1 MLIMTYSIH
10 WMETFGDPDYHYH
23 VTLVKI
29 WSLLAI
35 RLSDSP
41 ILPLHPGDY
50 AAALSLHWKHLSD
63 YHATAT
69 ALQNADAYAR
79 SFRMLF
85 KSIHKL
91 TKLSGRLEEGL
102 GLLESEVHDYQHLA
116 DVPSSLKERLD
127 KVNDRLV
134 LFERHLLDQ
143 GGIQERPWY
152 KHVIY
157 GPRMWSSHTV
167 FPGIMDAID
176 AQDRIMMTFA
186 EQRAAMC
193 IRNAAKGIKM

>member
-23 VTLVKI
+23 MTLVKI

-50 AAALSLHWKHLSD
+50 AAALFLHWKHLSD

-91 TKLSGRLEEGL
+91 TRLSGRLEEGL

-143 GGIQERPWY
+143 EGIQERPWY

-176 AQDRIMMTFA
+176 AQDRMMMTFA

-193 IRNAAKGIKM
+193 IRNAAKSMRM

>member
-1 MLIMTYSIH
+1 
-10 WMETFGDPDYHYH
+10 METFGDPDYRYH
-23 VTLVKI
+23 MTLVKI
-29 WSLLAI
+29 WALLAI

-50 AAALSLHWKHLSD
+50 AAALSIHWKHLSE
-63 YHATAT
+63 YYTT
-69 ALQNADAYAR
+69 ALALNHVDSYAR
-79 SFRMLF
+79 PFRLLY

-127 KVNDRLV
+127 KVNDRLA
-134 LFERHLLDQ
+134 LFERHLLDPE
-143 GGIQERPWY
+143 GIHERPWY

-157 GPRMWSSHTV
+157 GPRMWSGHTI

-176 AQDRIMMTFA
+176 AQDRVMVAFA
-186 EQRAAMC
+186 EQRVAMS
-193 IRNAAKGIKM
+193 IRNAAKSIKM